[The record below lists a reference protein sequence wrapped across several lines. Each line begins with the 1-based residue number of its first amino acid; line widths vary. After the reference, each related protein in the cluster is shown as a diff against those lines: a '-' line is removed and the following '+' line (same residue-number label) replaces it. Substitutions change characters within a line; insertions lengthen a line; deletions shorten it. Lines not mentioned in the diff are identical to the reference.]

1 MTAPSELKP
10 VGYQLWFALGA
21 LVLGT
26 LLYQTTISALP
37 FVLIVLA
44 IIWGVVGSRRPSGFT
59 GTSPGA
65 DVTKRA
71 LTSSDNVGPP
81 G

>member
-10 VGYQLWFALGA
+10 VGLALGA

-26 LLYQTTISALP
+26 VLYQTTISALP